1 MDRHESVRYWSAG
14 FFYVK
19 DVEVPANP
27 KTLPIFKH
35 GPSAET
41 SAWTANPHH
50 SDSLEMV
57 KMVRQICKLTEFGL
71 SGKDLTLSW
80 FMKRIQPLQHRDRL
94 MYLFSGRDDT
104 MRATKDTLSSD
115 VLDKRL
121 RVMIK
126 IPRDVHSHVCHF
138 EKYTDGVGTAV
149 SLPTKH
155 HFPLYACKFS

>member
-1 MDRHESVRYWSAG
+1 
-14 FFYVK
+14 
-19 DVEVPANP
+19 
-27 KTLPIFKH
+27 
-35 GPSAET
+35 
-41 SAWTANPHH
+41 
-50 SDSLEMV
+50 MV

-138 EKYTDGVGTAV
+138 DIYTGGAGPTV
-149 SLPTKH
+149 S
-155 HFPLYACKFS
+155 SD